1 MKATFMNQHG
11 GPEVLQY
18 GDLPAP
24 RPGPNEVLVR
34 LHNAAL
40 NHVDITV
47 RKGWKGLQLE
57 FPFLPGCDGAG
68 EVAEVG
74 EAVAGFDS
82 GDRVV
87 IYPNLS
93 CGECEYCIA
102 GDDHMCR
109 HWELLGET
117 VPGTYCE
124 FIALPGKNLLKIPD
138 GFGYAEASAAAL
150 VYLTAWHSLISKG
163 RLQAGE
169 TVLIVGA
176 SGGVNTASLQVAK
189 LAGATVMVV
198 GSDPEKLALADRLGA
213 DVLFNRADEPN
224 WSKSVYLA
232 TNKRGVDVV
241 VDNVGA
247 GTIPSSLRSVRKGGR
262 ILTVGSTGGPTY
274 EIDHR
279 YLFAKHISVLGS
291 TMGPRR
297 DFDTVM
303 SLVFEGQ
310 LAPVVDR
317 IFPLNE
323 AQEAHEVLESGNQL
337 GKLVLEI

>member
-1 MKATFMNQHG
+1 MKAVFFEEHG
-11 GPEVLQY
+11 DPDVLQY
-18 GDLPAP
+18 GDLPTP
-24 RPGPNEVLVR
+24 TPGPEEVLVR

-40 NHVDITV
+40 NHVDVTV

-57 FPFLPGCDGAG
+57 FPFLLGCDGAG
-68 EVAEVG
+68 EVVEVG
-74 EAVAGFDS
+74 ETIADFET

-87 IYPNLS
+87 VYPNLS
-93 CGECEYCIA
+93 CGECEYCVA

-109 HWELLGET
+109 HWELLGEA
-117 VPGTYCE
+117 VSGTYCE
-124 FIALPGKNLLKIPD
+124 YITLPARNLLKIPD

-150 VYLTAWHSLISKG
+150 VYLTAWHSLISRG
-163 RLQAGE
+163 QLRAGE

-176 SGGVNTASLQVAK
+176 SGGVNTASIQVAK

-198 GSDPEKLALADRLGA
+198 GSNAEKLSLADRLGA
-213 DVLFNRADEPN
+213 DVLFNRADESN
-224 WSKSVYLA
+224 WSKSAYLA
-232 TNKRGVDVV
+232 TDKRGVDIV
-241 VDNVGA
+241 VDNIGA
-247 GTIPSSLRSVRKGGR
+247 GTIPSSLRAVRKGGR
-262 ILTVGSTGGPTY
+262 ILTVGSTGGSTY

-279 YLFAKHISVLGS
+279 YLFAKHISILGS

-323 AQEAHEVLESGNQL
+323 AQEAHKVLEAGQQM
-337 GKLVLEI
+337 GKLLLEI

>member
-1 MKATFMNQHG
+1 MRAVYFEEHG
-11 GPEVLQY
+11 GPEVLLY
-18 GDLPAP
+18 GDLPVP
-24 RPGPNEVLVR
+24 KPGPNEVLVR

-40 NHVDITV
+40 NHVDLTV
-47 RKGWKGLQLE
+47 RKGWKGLRLD
-57 FPFLPGCDGAG
+57 FPFLLGCDGAG

-74 EAVAGFDS
+74 EAVTDFET

-87 IYPNLS
+87 VYPNIS
-93 CGECEYCIA
+93 CGACEYCIA
-102 GDDHMCR
+102 GDDHRCK
-109 HWELLGET
+109 HWELLGES
-117 VPGTYCE
+117 VSGTYCE
-124 FIALPGKNLLKIPD
+124 FITLPGKNLLKIPD
-138 GFGYAEASAAAL
+138 GFGFAEASAAAL
-150 VYLTAWHSLISKG
+150 VYLTAWHSLISRG
-163 RLQAGE
+163 QLRVGE

-176 SGGVNTASLQVAK
+176 SGGVNTASIQVAK

-198 GSDPEKLALADRLGA
+198 GSSAEKLALADRLGA

-224 WSKSVYLA
+224 WSKSAYLA
-232 TNKRGVDVV
+232 TGKRGVDIVI
-241 VDNVGA
+241 DNVGA
-247 GTIPSSLRSVRKGGR
+247 GTMPSSLRAVRKGGR

-279 YLFAKHISVLGS
+279 YLFAKHISILGS

-303 SLVFEGQ
+303 SLVFDGK

-317 IFPLNE
+317 VFPLNE
-323 AQEAHEVLESGNQL
+323 AQEAHRALESGRQL